1 MTWKVF
7 DRVRETT
14 TTAGTGALTL
24 AGAAAKSRTF
34 SSVLATNDT
43 CFYAVQSQAT
53 EEWEVGV
60 GKLTAATTFSRD
72 VVLSSSNAS
81 ALVNFSA
88 GTKDVF
94 LCAAGAMENAESL
107 LFFGDASDGDVV
119 IPSGTTTLTRD
130 MYYRNLTISGS
141 GVLVTNGFRVFVQ
154 EKLDLTAAPAGAIRS
169 DGGNGN
175 GGASSNGGAAGS
187 VAGAGTV
194 GGGGAGTAGGN
205 GSTSASGSGAASA
218 AATNQSPA
226 NGGAS
231 GTSGAGGDGDGA
243 GGPGATTAGA
253 TVANSLSLRR
263 WTCTLLRGASLIVGG
278 AGGPGGGGGGASNSN
293 GPGGGAGGGGA
304 GGGIVWVSA
313 RVVDRSAS
321 TAAGAIR
328 ANGGAGGNGANGQS
342 SGNSGGGGGGSG
354 AGGGWVFLSYLAL
367 RGATANNA
375 LQASGGS
382 GGAGG
387 NGLGSAA
394 GGRGGS
400 GGSGGRVT
408 ALNLGA
414 GSVTESVGS
423 AGTAGGANTGTIGG
437 TAGAANTLQVSL

>member
-7 DRVRETT
+7 DRVRETS

-119 IPSGTTTLTRD
+119 IASGSTTLTRD
-130 MYYRNLTISGS
+130 MYYRNLTISGT
-141 GVLVTNGFRVFVQ
+141 GVLVTNGFCVFVQ

-205 GSTSASGSGAASA
+205 GSTSASGNGAASS

-243 GGPGATTAGA
+243 GTPGGSTAGA
-253 TVANSLSLRR
+253 TVSNSLALRR
-263 WTCTLLRGASLIVGG
+263 WTCTLLRGASLLV
-278 AGGPGGGGGGASNSN
+278 
-293 GPGGGAGGGGA
+293 GGA
-304 GGGIVWVSA
+304 GGGIVWISA
-313 RVVDRSAS
+313 RIVDRSAA

-328 ANGGAGGNGANGQS
+328 ANGGAGGTGANGQS

-375 LQASGGS
+375 LQASGGT

-387 NGLGSAA
+387 NGLGTAA

-414 GSVTESVGS
+414 GSVSESVGS
-423 AGTAGGANTGTIGG
+423 AGTAGGANTGTVGG

>member
-1 MTWKVF
+1 M
-7 DRVRETT
+7 
-14 TTAGTGALTL
+14 LTL

-43 CFYAVQSQAT
+43 CFYAVQSQSA

-60 GKLTAATTFSRD
+60 GKLTGATTFSRD

-119 IPSGTTTLTRD
+119 ISSGTTTLTRD
-130 MYYRNLTISGS
+130 MYYRNLTVSGT
-141 GVLVTNGFRVFVQ
+141 GALVTNGFRVFVQ
-154 EKLDLTAAPAGAIRS
+154 EKLDLTAAPAGAIRN
-169 DGGNGN
+169 DGGNGSV
-175 GGASSNGGAAGS
+175 GASSNGGAAGS
-187 VAGAGTV
+187 APAAGTV

-205 GSTSASGSGAASA
+205 GSTTAAGNGAAA
-218 AATNQSPA
+218 AAPANQTPC

-231 GTSGAGGDGDGA
+231 GSSGAGGDGDGA

-253 TVANSLSLRR
+253 TAGSALSLRR
-263 WTCTLLRGASLIVGG
+263 WTDTLLRGASLIVGG
-278 AGGPGGGGGGASNSN
+278 VGGPGGGGGGASSGN
-293 GPGGGAGGGGA
+293 GPGGGAGGGGS
-304 GGGIVWVSA
+304 GGGVLWLSA
-313 RVVDRSAS
+313 RIVDRSAS

-328 ANGGAGGNGANGQS
+328 ANGGAGGNGAVGQA

-354 AGGGWVFLSYLAL
+354 AGGGWVFLAYLAL
-367 RGATANNA
+367 RGAAASNA
-375 LQASGGS
+375 VQASGGT

-387 NGLGSAA
+387 NGLGSGA
-394 GGRGGS
+394 GGRGGT

-408 ALNLGA
+408 SLNLGA
-414 GSVTESVGS
+414 GTVAESLGS
-423 AGTAGGANTGTIGG
+423 AGTAGGANSGATGG
-437 TAGAANTLQVSL
+437 TAGAGNLLQVSL

>member
-7 DRVRETT
+7 DRVRETS

-43 CFYAVQSQAT
+43 CFYAVQSQSA

-119 IPSGTTTLTRD
+119 IASGTTTLTRD
-130 MYYRNLTISGS
+130 MYYRNLTISGT
-141 GVLVTNGFRVFVQ
+141 GALVTNGFRVFVQ
-154 EKLDLTAAPAGAIRS
+154 ERLDLTAAPAGAIRA
-169 DGGNGN
+169 DGGNGS
-175 GGASSNGGAAGS
+175 GGSAATGGAAGAVVS
-187 VAGAGTV
+187 AGTV
-194 GGGGAGTAGGN
+194 GGGGPGSAGGN
-205 GSTSASGSGAASA
+205 GSTTASGSGAASA
-218 AATNQSPA
+218 APTNQTPA

-253 TVANSLSLRR
+253 TVAGSLSLRR
-263 WTCTLLRGASLIVGG
+263 WTSTLLRGASLIVGG
-278 AGGPGGGGGGASNSN
+278 AGGPGGGGGGASSGN
-293 GPGGGAGGGGA
+293 GPGGGGGGGGA
-304 GGGIVWVSA
+304 GGGIVWISA
-313 RVVDRSAS
+313 RIVDRTAS

-328 ANGGAGGNGANGQS
+328 ANGGTGGNGAVGQA

-354 AGGGWVFLSYLAL
+354 AGGGWVFLAYLAL
-367 RGATANNA
+367 RGASATNA
-375 LQASGGS
+375 VQASGGT

-400 GGSGGRVT
+400 GGSGGRIT
-408 ALNLGA
+408 ALNLGT
-414 GSVTESVGS
+414 GTVVESVGT
-423 AGTAGGANTGTIGG
+423 AGTAGGANSGTTGGS
-437 TAGAANTLQVSL
+437 AGAANTLQVSL